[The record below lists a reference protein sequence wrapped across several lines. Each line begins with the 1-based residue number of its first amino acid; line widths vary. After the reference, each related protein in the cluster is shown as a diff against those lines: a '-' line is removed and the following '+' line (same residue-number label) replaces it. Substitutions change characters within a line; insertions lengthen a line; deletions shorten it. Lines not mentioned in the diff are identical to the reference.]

1 MRIVLDTNVLVAAFI
16 AHGTCNEL
24 LEHCALRHVIVLS
37 NYILDELRDVLSE
50 KFDFTAAECKEVL
63 ALLRSRCVLVQPARL
78 RSSGCSDPDDDPI
91 IGTAVAGNCNCL
103 VTGDKALQKLK
114 AYGRTAVVSPG
125 DFWRFEEGKS
135 EH

>member
-24 LEHCALRHVIVLS
+24 LEHCALRHVIILS
-37 NYILDELRDVLSE
+37 NYILDELQVVLSE
-50 KFDFTAAECKEVL
+50 KFGFNAAECREVL
-63 ALLRSRCVLVQPARL
+63 ALLRSRCVLVQPSQL
-78 RSSGCSDPDDDPI
+78 KSPGCSDPDDDPV
-91 IGTAVAGNCNCL
+91 IGTAVAGNCDCL

-114 AYGRTAVVSPG
+114 AYGRTAVVFPG

-135 EH
+135 EP

>member
-37 NYILDELRDVLSE
+37 DYILDELRDVLSK
-50 KFDFTAAECKEVL
+50 KFDFNAAECREVL
-63 ALLRSRCVLVQPARL
+63 ALLRSRCILVQPTPL
-78 RSSGCSDPDDDPI
+78 SKPGCSDPNDDAI
-91 IGTAVAGNCNCL
+91 IGTAVAGNCDCL

-114 AYGRTAVVSPG
+114 AYGRTSVVFPG
-125 DFWRFEEGKS
+125 DFWRFEEGKA

>member
-37 NYILDELRDVLSE
+37 NYILDELRVVLSK
-50 KFDFTAAECKEVL
+50 KFGFNAAECREVL
-63 ALLRSRCVLVQPARL
+63 ALLRSRCVLVQPAQL
-78 RSSGCSDPDDDPI
+78 RSKGRADPDDDAI
-91 IGTAVAGNCNCL
+91 IGTAVAGNCDCL
-103 VTGDKALQKLK
+103 VTGDKALQELK
-114 AYGRTAVVSPG
+114 AYGRTAVVCPG
-125 DFWRFEEGKS
+125 DFWRFEEGKA

>member
-24 LEHCALRHVIVLS
+24 LEHCALRHVIILS
-37 NYILDELRDVLSE
+37 NYILDELQAVLSE
-50 KFDFTAAECKEVL
+50 KFGFNSAECREVL
-63 ALLRSRCVLVQPARL
+63 ALLQSRCILVQPARL
-78 RSSGCSDPDDDPI
+78 SSPGCSDPNDDAI
-91 IGTAVAGNCNCL
+91 IGTAVAGNCDCL

-114 AYGRTAVVSPG
+114 VYGRIAVVFPG
-125 DFWRFEEGKS
+125 DFWRFEEGRA